1 MTHKP
6 IVILGLVLGL
16 AAGSG
21 CQQQQTPKIAEIDPY
36 VGHYPPSARPLPP
49 KQQRPP
55 ERKEQANR
63 SLAGAAIVVDA
74 GHGGKDPG
82 TRGLSSDPE
91 KQINLSIAMKLV
103 SALQSRGAKVT
114 TTRSGDRFVELD
126 DRAASAG
133 AAGAD
138 LFVSIHSDS
147 SKKSNVSGTTVYI
160 SRQASAQSS
169 HAAQSIA
176 AALERAGIECRGVHG
191 AGYRVLLHN
200 SRPAVLVECGFLS
213 NRSDAQHL
221 NSSAYQSKVAE
232 AIADGIARHFSG

>member
-1 MTHKP
+1 VTRKTTL
-6 IVILGLVLGL
+6 ILGLVLGL

-21 CQQQQTPKIAEIDPY
+21 CQQQAPKIAEIDPY
-36 VGHYPPSARPLPP
+36 VGHYPPSAKPLPP

-55 ERKEQANR
+55 EHAKEPANR

-82 TRGLSSDPE
+82 TRGVSADSE

-103 SALQSRGAKVT
+103 AALQSRGAKVT
-114 TTRSGDRFVELD
+114 ATRCGDCFVELN
-126 DRAASAG
+126 DRAASADN
-133 AAGAD
+133 AHAD

-160 SRQASAQSS
+160 SRQPSAQSS
-169 HAAQSIA
+169 RAAASIA
-176 AALERAGIECRGVHG
+176 AALGRAGIECRGVHG
-191 AGYRVLLHN
+191 AGYRVLVGH

-213 NRSDAQHL
+213 NRADAQHL